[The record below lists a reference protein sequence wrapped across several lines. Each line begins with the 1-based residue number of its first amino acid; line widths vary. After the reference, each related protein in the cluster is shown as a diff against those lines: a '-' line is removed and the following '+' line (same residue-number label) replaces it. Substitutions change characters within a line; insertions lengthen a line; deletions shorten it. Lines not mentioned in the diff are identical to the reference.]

1 MSALSYYRLS
11 RACRAVVCVLCGILA
26 VGSFLLCTVAHDF
39 PWIDEAYALLD
50 GYGVEPAALAFAF
63 AYALY
68 RLMSKPRVELA
79 NTRTRALLA
88 IASLAFGVLNV
99 CGCNM
104 AYLDSLMIFHGT
116 FWTLVFLTCI
126 VGYALLFLVGASW
139 ALVLMARFGSR
150 HAKPQ
155 PVTPKVYLLCAAAIL
170 LCWLPWLI
178 SYYPATADFDSM
190 RQICTVLGIFPL
202 SNHDPILSS
211 LAIGSVFKLGSSIA
225 GDNFG
230 LFLFVFLRA
239 IAMALI
245 YAYCIATLH
254 RLGVGKTACLLVMLF
269 YALTP
274 VWGAYA
280 KQPFKD
286 TFSAALFCLFAV
298 RTVLL
303 VADMRKGE
311 AQFRSYA
318 LFAASGLLVSLFRH
332 NYFYVFVFAAIV
344 VSVSLIRYKAPVPGI
359 PVLAACV
366 VICVLF
372 NAFVV
377 NVLGAESGRP
387 AEALAIPLQQ
397 TARTVRDHGTSM
409 SEEERDGIQRLLDFD
424 ALGKVYDPVISDPV
438 KNTIPNTVTTQDY
451 LAYLCSWF
459 AQGPRYL
466 KSYAEAFFAGT
477 YGYYAFT
484 DDGYP
489 SGGKGNCGMVI
500 ISGINTTNETFNETF
515 DFSYV
520 EGLHGPRVLLK
531 TYSNWWHRT
540 PILSL
545 TDTIAAYT
553 WLIVVVW
560 LYVGMRRK
568 GLWGTVP
575 AMLLVAVLTCVAS
588 PVNGSFRYFV
598 PIAAATPTLLA
609 VVVQATGCS
618 YDGPREEGN
627 AA

>member
-1 MSALSYYRLS
+1 MFFGRLS
-11 RACRAVVCVLCGILA
+11 KAWRVVACALCGILA
-26 VGSFLLCTVAHDF
+26 ASSFRLCTVAHDF
-39 PWIDEAYALLD
+39 PLVDEAYALLD
-50 GYGVEPAALAFAF
+50 GYGAEPAVLAFAF

-68 RLMSKPRVELA
+68 RLVSKPCVELA
-79 NTRTRALLA
+79 DARTKAMLA
-88 IASLAFGVLNV
+88 IAAFVFGVLNV

-104 AYLDSLMIFHGT
+104 AYLDSLMVFHET
-116 FWTLVFLTCI
+116 FWILVFLVCVI
-126 VGYALLFLVGASW
+126 GYALLFFVGASW
-139 ALVLMARFGSR
+139 ALVLMARLCVR
-150 HAKPQ
+150 NAIPQ
-155 PVTPKVYLLCAAAIL
+155 PAALKAYFLCAAAIL

-190 RQICTVLGIFPL
+190 RQICTVLGILPL

-211 LAIGSVFKLGSSIA
+211 VVIGSVFKLGSSIA

-230 LFLFVFLRA
+230 LFLFVLLRA
-239 IAMALI
+239 IVMALI
-245 YAYCIATLH
+245 YAYCIATLR
-254 RLGVGKTACLLVMLF
+254 RLGVDKAACLLVTLF
-269 YALTP
+269 YALVP

-303 VADMRKGE
+303 VAHMRKRE
-311 AQFRSYA
+311 AHLWSYV
-318 LFAASGLLVSLFRH
+318 LFAVAGLLVSLFRH

-344 VSVSLIRYKAPVPGI
+344 VSVVLIRRKAPAPGI
-359 PVLAACV
+359 LVLVASV
-366 VICVLF
+366 VFYVLL

-377 NVLGAESGRP
+377 NVLGAAPGRP

-397 TARTVRDHGTSM
+397 TARTVRDHGADM
-409 SEEERDGIQRLLDFD
+409 LEEERDGIQRLLDFD
-424 ALGKVYDPVISDPV
+424 ALGEAYDPVISDPV

-459 AQGPRYL
+459 AQGPRYA
-466 KSYAEAFFAGT
+466 KSYVEAFFAGT
-477 YGYYAFT
+477 YGYYAFVG
-484 DDGYP
+484 DGYP
-489 SGGKGNCGMVI
+489 SGGARNCGMVI
-500 ISGINTTNETFNETF
+500 LSNINKTNMTFNEAF

-520 EGLHGPRVLLK
+520 EGLRDSRMFLEA
-531 TYSNWWHRT
+531 YSYWWHRT
-540 PILSL
+540 PVLSL
-545 TDTIAAYT
+545 TDTIPAYT

-568 GLWGTVP
+568 GLWGVVP

-618 YDGPREEGN
+618 SDGPREEGN
-627 AA
+627 AT